1 MFIIGFNTNGMAGG
15 AYVAFEEVYETTG
28 GKETLWGTHM
38 DLNDEA
44 QTVYVPSIS
53 TNLIDE
59 DSQTNYTYIRDNV
72 KAHDLVTYEGL
83 IAGKTYKLTG
93 TLVEKSTGKTFVDA
107 NGQTA
112 TITQTFTPD
121 SDSGSV
127 DMVFDIN
134 PSNLKTSALVAFET
148 LSCNGE
154 QVTIENDLD
163 NEQQTLHFPIL
174 STTAKGKV
182 SGKNYVD
189 IGGDMSIIDTIKY
202 EGVQYGMTHTIKTY
216 LVDKSTGKTVKDDNG
231 NDIVKTTEWEP
242 EATQGSIDVEIPVT
256 GKKLAGRTLVVFEE
270 IYLGDAMIAC
280 HKDINDAN
288 QTIKVKGYR
297 DCTVI
302 KRIKAD
308 DYWKE
313 HGDPTFI
320 FKLTGTDTLGA
331 SHTYYQSVTFTESYV
346 KAHTDSDGYVE
357 MKAIFGQVPAG
368 EYTCSEESVSR
379 FEFESLTK
387 PVNATIN
394 GKTAVYHLTD
404 NDTACAT
411 FANKK
416 YEEGDFGHDSVVVN
430 HFNHKTQD

>member
-1 MFIIGFNTNGMAGG
+1 
-15 AYVAFEEVYETTG
+15 
-28 GKETLWGTHM
+28 
-38 DLNDEA
+38 
-44 QTVYVPSIS
+44 
-53 TNLIDE
+53 
-59 DSQTNYTYIRDNV
+59 
-72 KAHDLVTYEGL
+72 
-83 IAGKTYKLTG
+83 
-93 TLVEKSTGKTFVDA
+93 
-107 NGQTA
+107 
-112 TITQTFTPD
+112 
-121 SDSGSV
+121 
-127 DMVFDIN
+127 
-134 PSNLKTSALVAFET
+134 
-148 LSCNGE
+148 
-154 QVTIENDLD
+154 
-163 NEQQTLHFPIL
+163 
-174 STTAKGKV
+174 
-182 SGKNYVD
+182 
-189 IGGDMSIIDTIKY
+189 
-202 EGVQYGMTHTIKTY
+202 
-216 LVDKSTGKTVKDDNG
+216 
-231 NDIVKTTEWEP
+231 
-242 EATQGSIDVEIPVT
+242 
-256 GKKLAGRTLVVFEE
+256 
-270 IYLGDAMIAC
+270 MIAC

-297 DCTVI
+297 DCNVI

-411 FANKK
+411 FTNKK